1 MVAGVVRV
9 AFNVA
14 PGVRSELLAV
24 GVRFPV
30 RRRVGHPRKGCSI
43 CIFEAVTHFDG
54 GFYLLFP
61 CLIQR
66 SVYIWKEGMGED
78 CTMWVME
85 KTQRERESRERELGG
100 RKKKSEWGV

>member
-14 PGVRSELLAV
+14 PGVCSELLAV

-66 SVYIWKEGMGED
+66 SCLHMEGRNGRRLYNVGDGENS
-78 CTMWVME
+78 E
-85 KTQRERESRERELGG
+85 RERE
-100 RKKKSEWGV
+100 